1 MHDLLTNHTYP
12 VPLLA
17 LVPSQV
23 ATCSSSTTMPWP
35 ISLPSRSNTL
45 AAPSEAAASA
55 TSTTTPLISAAQG
68 SVSTSITA
76 TSPAGHLPSL
86 PRLVLPAESVARP
99 VSRWLG
105 PLRKRYPQH
114 HLYRGVKYW
123 QNGFE
128 EIQFIVD
135 NFVDWRDKPEVIS
148 LVNECVL

>member
-1 MHDLLTNHTYP
+1 M
-12 VPLLA
+12 
-17 LVPSQV
+17 
-23 ATCSSSTTMPWP
+23 
-35 ISLPSRSNTL
+35 
-45 AAPSEAAASA
+45 
-55 TSTTTPLISAAQG
+55 
-68 SVSTSITA
+68 A

-86 PRLVLPAESVARP
+86 SMLVLPADSVAHP

-105 PLRKRYPQH
+105 SLRKRYPQH

-123 QNGFE
+123 KNGFE